1 MNNRLSKISRII
13 FPNKRINIF
22 VICMLILGVIA
33 GAIFVNI
40 IGLNDKNLILDKI
53 RLFIDNINTSKYN
66 SISLFKN
73 SFYIN
78 SLYILIIF
86 ILGMSMIGIIFNLCL
101 LFFKGFIFGFTIGS
115 FILTYRYK
123 GIILSILYLLFGQ
136 LLNIFAVLVISIY
149 SIIFSYE
156 LLKLLFKNNNFSIK
170 NKFKNY
176 FLILIFLIIISIISS
191 LCESFILPSLIKLL
205 IKLFK

>member
-66 SISLFKN
+66 SIGLFKN
-73 SFYIN
+73 SFY
-78 SLYILIIF
+78 
-86 ILGMSMIGIIFNLCL
+86 
-101 LFFKGFIFGFTIGS
+101 TW
-115 FILTYRYK
+115 
-123 GIILSILYLLFGQ
+123 
-136 LLNIFAVLVISIY
+136 
-149 SIIFSYE
+149 YE
-156 LLKLLFKNNNFSIK
+156 YDRNNF
-170 NKFKNY
+170 
-176 FLILIFLIIISIISS
+176 
-191 LCESFILPSLIKLL
+191 
-205 IKLFK
+205 